1 MIRFFKFHENIGAIF
16 AILAFFLF
24 AILDVFQK
32 YGTIFHTV
40 FQIMLCK
47 YLFLFFLSLIESVRK
62 NNKNFWKTNNLK
74 LQFLRSVLSLL
85 ESGFFILSFKY
96 LSLASAHSIQAFT
109 PLIVIVLA
117 FVFLKE
123 KIDTKTWIAVACG
136 FIGVII
142 ILRPGLGIFDIKIL
156 IPLIGAFFLSL
167 YQIITRLVSYIDENE
182 TSLFFT
188 SIIGVIIM
196 SLLVNFYWIDFSS
209 QSFFIFMGIGIFYS
223 LGYYCQVIALSKS
236 PANKIQPFHFTSF
249 FWAVIFGF
257 IFYNDIPDKFTLI
270 GAIVIIISGIYALK
284 FKRISN

>member
-1 MIRFFKFHENIGAIF
+1 MIRFIKFHKNVGAIF

-24 AILDVFQK
+24 SILDVFQK

-40 FQIMLCK
+40 FQIMFCK
-47 YLFLFFLSLIESVRK
+47 YLFLFVLALIESVRK
-62 NNKNFWKTNNLK
+62 NNKFFWKTNNIK
-74 LQFLRSVLSLL
+74 LQFLRSILSIL

-109 PLIVIVLA
+109 PIIVIVLA
-117 FVFLKE
+117 FFFLKE

-142 ILRPGLGIFDIKIL
+142 ILRPDLGIFEIKIL
-156 IPLIGAFFLSL
+156 IPLVGAFFLSL
-167 YQIITRLVSYIDENE
+167 YQIITRLVSYIDTNE

-188 SIIGVIIM
+188 SITGIITM
-196 SLLVNFYWIDFSS
+196 SFLVNFYWIDFSS
-209 QSFFIFMGIGIFYS
+209 QSFYIFMGIGIFYS

-249 FWAVIFGF
+249 FRAVIFGY

-270 GAIVIIISGIYALK
+270 GAIVIIIAGIYALR
-284 FKRISN
+284 FKTMSN

>member
-1 MIRFFKFHENIGAIF
+1 MKLIKSKENIGALF
-16 AILAFFLF
+16 AILAYLLF
-24 AILDVFQK
+24 SILDVFQK

-40 FQIMLCK
+40 FQIMLVK
-47 YLFLFFLSLIESVRK
+47 YLFLFLLSIFESIRK
-62 NNKNFWKTNNLK
+62 KNRSFWKTQNLK
-74 LQFLRSVLSLL
+74 MQLLRSILSLL

-109 PLIVIVLA
+109 PLIVIVFA

-142 ILRPGLGIFDIKIL
+142 ILRPGFGIFDIKIL
-156 IPLIGAFFLSL
+156 IPLVGAFFLSL

-188 SIIGVIIM
+188 SITGIITM
-196 SLLVNFYWIDFSS
+196 SLLVNLYWIDFSS
-209 QSFFIFMGIGIFYS
+209 QSFFIFIGIGIFYS

-257 IFYNDIPDKFTLI
+257 IFYNDFPDKFTVI

>member
-1 MIRFFKFHENIGAIF
+1 M
-16 AILAFFLF
+16 AF
-24 AILDVFQK
+24 
-32 YGTIFHTV
+32 
-40 FQIMLCK
+40 
-47 YLFLFFLSLIESVRK
+47 
-62 NNKNFWKTNNLK
+62 
-74 LQFLRSVLSLL
+74 
-85 ESGFFILSFKY
+85 
-96 LSLASAHSIQAFT
+96 
-109 PLIVIVLA
+109 
-117 FVFLKE
+117 
-123 KIDTKTWIAVACG
+123 G

-257 IFYNDIPDKFTLI
+257 IFYNDVPDKFTVI
-270 GAIVIIISGIYALK
+270 GAIVIIISGIYVLK
-284 FKRISN
+284 SNKGSN